1 MTINLPRLKKN
12 TGLLFIAGML
22 VLLTQKIGLNMPIID
37 AIPGMIIII
46 AVAMIALIIRDL
58 FPKSIFPAFGWV
70 TILGFIFSMPYNPYL
85 QHLCTILIRLISW
98 QLQLLYL
105 LLLDFLLEI
114 K

>member
-58 FPKSIFPAFGWV
+58 FPKSIFP
-70 TILGFIFSMPYNPYL
+70 
-85 QHLCTILIRLISW
+85 
-98 QLQLLYL
+98 
-105 LLLDFLLEI
+105 